1 MASRIWRG
9 RDMRESPT
17 PSFLPAL
24 ARLFQEGHA
33 LIFWNDAGGEFA
45 AQLEDIEIDGVQV
58 LRLDRVPALQ
68 AKISIEREVGERWLV
83 YAPFDV
89 PEPAQ
94 DWLLDARLR
103 GKPFSADTA
112 SIQLEE
118 LGLSTRSLRD
128 HLKLRAKFLRARD
141 RFERV
146 KRWVQPTDTADDLDC
161 KMIATVVRAE
171 TADASAIS
179 LKAFAAMM
187 TEGSDLNTRPKML
200 DELAGFDLEPAFWS
214 LVERD
219 FGYREQG
226 DEPPTLRG
234 LLYRLFVTDFCSG
247 AHGTPAALAHFVI
260 TERAKAAHASVFASR
275 WRTDMANY
283 GSYDV
288 LSGWV
293 AEELKIVNILGPMQ
307 AEALVDA
314 MTFEAIEKRVIGDLK
329 ARIIAAAGAN
339 MDSVREL
346 IARRRDGHW
355 ANPLLAG
362 ASDATRALAASYDAL
377 EAAAGFFELQAKHG
391 QGFSFVDADTAFQ
404 TYRTELFKFD
414 QLYRWF
420 MRASEK
426 VEPTGWSLLHE
437 LRDRMED
444 AYSGWFVGQL
454 ASAWGAVVEGP
465 DGLLTKWKLN
475 EIVNQQYF
483 YARHLAPAFD
493 GGAKRVYVVISDAF
507 RFEAAAE
514 LVDELNG
521 RSRVKARLEAMLG
534 VLPSYTALGMASLLP
549 HKQLAY
555 KGNASL
561 DVTVDGLP
569 SSTLEQRSTILAAYG
584 GVAIGRDALMEKGKE
599 KGREFVKPHKV
610 VYIYHDLI
618 DMTGDKRGSE
628 GKTFEATAQTI
639 KELSELVSFI
649 VNNLNGSTVFV
660 TADHG
665 FMYQESALDEAD
677 RHTVEEGMPGVLKPK
692 KRYILGRGMWPLRNA
707 WAGNTSITAGTDEG
721 QGSLDFLIPKGAGRF
736 HFVGGARFVHGSAMP
751 QEVVIPV
758 IVVKESDTEKTKIRQ
773 VEVSL
778 LGSSNK
784 VVTNKQ
790 RFEFIQTE
798 AVSERVLPVSLLLS
812 IRDGDQSISDEQTLT
827 FDSTSQMLDERKR
840 SMMLTLAAGSYDRA
854 KDYFLVARDAKTKAE
869 AWRAPLRIDLA
880 FSNDF

>member
-1 MASRIWRG
+1 MGETSA
-9 RDMRESPT
+9 
-17 PSFLPAL
+17 PSFLSAL
-24 ARLFQEGHA
+24 TRLFQEGHA
-33 LIFWNDAGGEFA
+33 LVFWNDAGGEFSG
-45 AQLEDIEIDGVQV
+45 QVDSIQIDGVKV
-58 LRLDRVPALQ
+58 LRLDRTPTLQ
-68 AKISIEREVGERWLV
+68 AKISIEREAGASWLV
-83 YAPFDV
+83 YAPFDE
-89 PEPAQ
+89 PEPAL

-118 LGLSTRSLRD
+118 LGLGTRSLRD
-128 HLKLRAKFLRARD
+128 HLKLRTKFLRARD
-141 RFERV
+141 RFDRI
-146 KRWVQPTDTADDLDC
+146 KRWVQPADTADDLDR
-161 KMIATVVRAE
+161 KMMAALVRAE
-171 TADASAIS
+171 TADASAIL
-179 LKAFAAMM
+179 LKLFAALAL
-187 TEGSDLNTRPKML
+187 EGGELGAQPKLL

-214 LVERD
+214 LVERE
-219 FGYREQG
+219 FGYRETG

-234 LLYRLFVTDFCSG
+234 LLYRLFATDFCGGIHS
-247 AHGTPAALAHFVI
+247 TSNALAHFVI
-260 TERAKAAHASVFASR
+260 DSKPKAAHAAVFASR

-283 GSYDV
+283 RSYDV

-293 AEELKIVNILGPMQ
+293 ADELKIVKLLGPMH
-307 AEALVDA
+307 AWELADA

-329 ARIIAAAGAN
+329 ARIISGAGAN

-362 ASDATRALAASYDAL
+362 GSDATRALAASYDAL
-377 EAAAGFFELQAKHG
+377 EAAAGFFELQAKYTK
-391 QGFSFVDADTAFQ
+391 GFSFLDAAAAIGA
-404 TYRTELFKFD
+404 YRTELFRFD

-420 MRASEK
+420 MRASET
-426 VEPTGWSLLHE
+426 VEPMGWSLLHE

-444 AYSGWFVGQL
+444 AYSGWFIGQL
-454 ASAWGAVVEGP
+454 ASAWGAVVEGAS
-465 DGLLTKWKLN
+465 GLLARWKLDAV
-475 EIVNQQYF
+475 VNQQHF
-483 YARHLAPAFD
+483 YARHVAPAFD
-493 GGAKRVYVVISDAF
+493 AGAKRVFVVISDAF
-507 RFEAAAE
+507 RYEAAAE
-514 LVDELNG
+514 LVDELNS

-549 HKQLAY
+549 HQRLAY

-561 DVTVDGLP
+561 DLTVDGQP
-569 SSTLEQRSTILAAYG
+569 SSTLEQRSAILAAHG
-584 GVAIGRDALMEKGKE
+584 GVAIGRDALMEKGKD

-610 VYIYHDLI
+610 VYIYHCLI
-618 DMTGDKRGSE
+618 DMIGDKRGSE
-628 GKTFEATAQTI
+628 TKTFEATANAI

-692 KRYILGRGMWPLRNA
+692 KRYILGRGMWPMQNA
-707 WAGNTSITAGTDEG
+707 WAGNTATTAGTDEG
-721 QGSLDFLIPKGAGRF
+721 AGSLDFLVPKGAGRF

-751 QEVVIPV
+751 QEIVVPV
-758 IVVKESDTEKTKIRQ
+758 IVVKESDTEKAKTRQ

-798 AVSERVLPVSLLLS
+798 AVSERVLPVTLLLS
-812 IRDGDQSISDEQTLT
+812 IRDGDQSISDEQILT
-827 FDSTSQMLDERKR
+827 FDSRSPMLDERKR
-840 SMMLTLAAGSYDRA
+840 SKMLTLAAGSYCRA
-854 KDYFLVARDAKTKAE
+854 KDYVLVARDAKTKAW
-869 AWRAPLRIDLA
+869 AWRSPLRIDLA

>member
-1 MASRIWRG
+1 MSSA
-9 RDMRESPT
+9 PV
-17 PSFLPAL
+17 FLAAL
-24 ARLFQEGHA
+24 TRLFQEGHA
-33 LIFWNDAGGEFA
+33 LVFWNDAGGEFA
-45 AQLEDIEIDGVQV
+45 SQVDDIDIDGVKV
-58 LRLDRVPALQ
+58 LRLDHTPALQ
-68 AKISIEREVGERWLV
+68 AKIFIEREAGVRWLV
-83 YAPFDV
+83 YAPFDE
-89 PEPAQ
+89 PDPAQ

-128 HLKLRAKFLRARD
+128 HLRARTKYLRARD
-141 RFERV
+141 RFERI
-146 KRWVQPTDTADDLDC
+146 KRWVQPTDTADDLDR
-161 KMIATVVRAE
+161 KMMAAVVRAD
-171 TADASAIS
+171 TADTSAIL
-179 LKAFAAMM
+179 LKLFGALVAAD
-187 TEGSDLNTRPKML
+187 GDLGARPKLL
-200 DELAGFDLEPAFWS
+200 DDLAGFDLEPAFWS
-214 LVERD
+214 LVERE
-219 FGYREQG
+219 FGYGETG
-226 DEPPTLRG
+226 GEVPTLRS
-234 LLYRLFVTDFCSG
+234 LLYRLYATDFCS
-247 AHGTPAALAHFVI
+247 ATHSTPAALAHFVI
-260 TERAKAAHASVFASR
+260 NARAKAAHVSVFASR
-275 WRTDMANY
+275 WRTDMTNY

-293 AEELKIVNILGPMQ
+293 AEELKIANILGPMQ

-346 IARRRDGHW
+346 IVRRRDGHW

-362 ASDATRALAASYDAL
+362 ANDATRALAASYDAL
-377 EAAAGFFELQAKHG
+377 EAAAGFFELQARHG
-391 QGFSFVDADTAFQ
+391 QGFSFSDGGSAFN
-404 TYRTELFKFD
+404 TYRTELFRFD

-420 MRASEK
+420 MRAAES
-426 VEPTGWSLLHE
+426 VEPMGWSLLHE

-444 AYSGWFVGQL
+444 AYSGWFIGQL

-465 DGLLTKWKLN
+465 AGLLARWKLD
-475 EIVNQQYF
+475 EVVNQQHF
-483 YARHLAPAFD
+483 YARHVAPAFG
-493 GGAKRVYVVISDAF
+493 GGAKRVFVVISDAF

-514 LVDELNG
+514 LTDELNS
-521 RSRVKARLEAMLG
+521 RSRVKARLDAMLG

-549 HKQLAY
+549 HQRLAY

-561 DVTVDGLP
+561 DVSVDGQP
-569 SSTLEQRSTILAAYG
+569 SSTLEQRSAILAAHG
-584 GVAIGRDALMEKGKE
+584 GVAIGRDALMEKGKD
-599 KGREFVKPHKV
+599 KGREFVKPYKI
-610 VYIYHDLI
+610 VYVYHDLI
-618 DMTGDKRGSE
+618 DMIGDKRGSE
-628 GKTFEATAQTI
+628 TKTFEATAQAI

-692 KRYILGRGMWPLRNA
+692 KRYILGRDMWPLKNA
-707 WAGNTSITAGTDEG
+707 WAGNTATTAGTDEG
-721 QGSLDFLIPKGAGRF
+721 AGSIDFLVPKGAGRF

-751 QEVVIPV
+751 QEIVVPV
-758 IVVKESDTEKTKIRQ
+758 IVVKESETEKARTRQ

-798 AVSERVLPVSLLLS
+798 AVSERVLPVTLLLS
-812 IRDGDQSISDEQTLT
+812 IRDGEQSISDEQTLT
-827 FDSTSQMLDERKR
+827 FDSTSPMLDERKR
-840 SMMLTLAAGSYDRA
+840 SMMLTLAAGNYDRA

-869 AWRAPLRIDLA
+869 AWRAALRIDLA